1 MIERVRYSPP
11 GDILYMEIS
20 IWVICWENENV
31 TGIVDW
37 EMAMFGD
44 FMLDV
49 SVLHMWY
56 PMLEFPSRLQQALEQ
71 TRRKYSIF

>member
-1 MIERVRYSPP
+1 MVLD
-11 GDILYMEIS
+11 GKK
-20 IWVICWENENV
+20 V

-49 SVLHMWY
+49 AVLHLWAPEVKRMIIKHIN
-56 PMLEFPSRLQQALEQ
+56 L
-71 TRRKYSIF
+71 